1 MTTQDTTTTRRYLFD
16 SANQAKPNPQCLE
29 ALALGSSEGWADA
42 RKIYHEGRHSSILKQ
57 ATKETVAQAITET
70 HPKEVHFSPK
80 YQQAVELLAMALAQN
95 YDHVITT
102 EIEKDIVRKAFA
114 EPRFAKVTTLALS
127 DTGGIV
133 IEDLKDKLEKLAADA
148 TEQKTILVI
157 QIANHEIGTIQ
168 PVVEI
173 SALCDQYQVPL
184 ILDASSSFGRIEI
197 TETKYAGL
205 IIDTADLGNPCQS
218 AILILKDQLKVSPN
232 WNYDGDPWYSGMAPL
247 GICFAAAIAVRDA
260 VGESLAR
267 FRALDP
273 FISRLRKEL
282 PQKIDDLQIVGSAE
296 NRLPHILTFSCLYVE
311 GETLVRALDEK
322 GFIVASGSACLS
334 EENQPSHVLA
344 ALGKITQGNIRISLP
359 EDCQENQILE
369 FIQELPKVVRNIREL
384 LGVL

>member
-1 MTTQDTTTTRRYLFD
+1 MTTQDSIVMRRYLFD

-29 ALALGSSEGWADA
+29 ALTLGANEGWADA

-57 ATKETVAQAITET
+57 ATKETVAQAIAGTQAR
-70 HPKEVHFSPK
+70 EVHFSPK
-80 YQQAVELLAMALAQN
+80 YHQAVELLATALAQN
-95 YDHVITT
+95 YTHVITT

-114 EPRFAKVTTLALS
+114 EPRFVKVTTLALS
-127 DTGGIV
+127 DVGSIV
-133 IEDLKDKLEKLAADA
+133 IEDLKEILQNLVADA
-148 TEQKTILVI
+148 SQQKTVLVI

-168 PVVEI
+168 PVDEI
-173 SALCDQYQVPL
+173 ATLCDQYQVPL
-184 ILDASSSFGRIEI
+184 VLDASSSFGRIEI
-197 TETKYAGL
+197 PHVKYAGL

-218 AILILKDQLKVSPN
+218 AVLILKDQLKVSPN
-232 WNYDGDPWYSGMAPL
+232 WNYDGDPWYSGTAPL

-260 VGESLAR
+260 LGASLAR

-273 FISRLRKEL
+273 LITHLRKEL
-282 PQKIDDLQIVGSAE
+282 PQKIEDLQIVGSE
-296 NRLPHILTFSCLYVE
+296 TNRLPHILTFSCLYVE

-369 FIQELPKVVRNIREL
+369 FMQELPKVIRNIREL
-384 LGVL
+384 LGAL